1 MIVQV
6 IKRYKDIL
14 LDKSIEK
21 GTLLDVPETR
31 GQALIDAA
39 VAKEPYILVVE
50 EEKSLEDYTVKE
62 LKSVADAQGIEYEN
76 GIKKDEL
83 IALLK

>member
-6 IKRYKDIL
+6 IKRYKDTL
-14 LDKSIEK
+14 LDKSIKE
-21 GTLLDVPETR
+21 GTLLEVTETR
-31 GQALIDAA
+31 GQALINAS

-50 EEKSLEDYTVKE
+50 EEKPIEDYTVKE
-62 LKSVADAQGIEYEN
+62 LKSIADAQGIEYEN